1 MDISAITSG
10 ASGSSGSALSGQSS
24 PLASKKATD
33 SLGLNK
39 AINQGA
45 IVSGLLP
52 ALSSSRSGST
62 GSAGLSADI
71 YTAVGMQTQ
80 GMMSR
85 GLMGIQIANISLGID
100 MSQAAKDAAAANE
113 AEDADAIATPVAEAE
128 DAAAEGTVVPAE
140 PAPKPP
146 VDEAAHAERLLDGM
160 LNEEAPAPSRY
171 YSSPELSNPA
181 LGGLLNSL
189 G

>member
-1 MDISAITSG
+1 MDVSAL
-10 ASGSSGSALSGQSS
+10 SSGSPPSLANTRA
-24 PLASKKATD
+24 ASKKPAD
-33 SLGLNK
+33 DIGLNK
-39 AINQGA
+39 ALNQGA

-52 ALSSSRSGST
+52 ALSSGSSGSH

-71 YTAVGMQTQ
+71 YTAVGMQAQ

-113 AEDADAIATPVAEAE
+113 AKEETETAADSDADSDAPATADAAERVEAATP
-128 DAAAEGTVVPAE
+128 P
-140 PAPKPP
+140 
-146 VDEAAHAERLLDGM
+146 
-160 LNEEAPAPSRY
+160 RY
-171 YSSPELSNPA
+171 YSNPEFSNPA
-181 LGGLLNSL
+181 LGGLLSSL